1 MIPLCNCQ
9 SFSYNDFTFG
19 ILLYKYMDLFLLIFL
34 PCLINFQIY
43 TYAWSLEF
51 SWNFPRIEL
60 DYKNI
65 TKWKIIIFKDSGAW
79 LKQGGYF
86 LHEKESKN
94 IPRTRSTLFT
104 TNFASSPD
112 LLGLYFWVACIAGKV
127 NPRLGSWCNDNNSRG
142 ACTEVSMWAARFPRI
157 MRDFVYTEISELARG
172 RSIAFI
178 GSLARRR
185 NLCY

>member
-1 MIPLCNCQ
+1 MMIPLCNCQ

-86 LHEKESKN
+86 LHEKE
-94 IPRTRSTLFT
+94 
-104 TNFASSPD
+104 
-112 LLGLYFWVACIAGKV
+112 GKISLAHV
-127 NPRLGSWCNDNNSRG
+127 
-142 ACTEVSMWAARFPRI
+142 ARFSRRI
-157 MRDFVYTEISELARG
+157 SLRALCIRSVFLGRVYSWKGKPAAWQLV
-172 RSIAFI
+172 
-178 GSLARRR
+178 
-185 NLCY
+185 